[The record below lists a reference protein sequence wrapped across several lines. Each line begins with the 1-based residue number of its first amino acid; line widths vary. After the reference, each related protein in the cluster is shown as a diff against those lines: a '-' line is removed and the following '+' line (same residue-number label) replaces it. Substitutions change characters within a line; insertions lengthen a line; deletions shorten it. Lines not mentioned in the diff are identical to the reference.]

1 MIKTTKD
8 VNAEIK
14 CDDYPFDYQKKLTEK
29 LDGVSMEFNQETIN
43 EIILWK
49 VNRYAELTDESLR
62 LINSIPT
69 TSDKIDI
76 NLTKKVLMSLINE
89 HGIQLPMA
97 TTILRFRNPKI
108 YQIIDQRVYRFLY
121 SGKTLQIPLYNSE
134 VNKNTQID
142 LYLEYLIELRN
153 ESFRLNI
160 PFEKADRI
168 FYLLDKKMNKE
179 FKLKNY
185 GSKE

>member
-1 MIKTTKD
+1 MKTTNNID
-8 VNAEIK
+8 FEINCEDFPYK
-14 CDDYPFDYQKKLTEK
+14 YQEELTDK
-29 LDGVSMEFNQETIN
+29 LDAISSDFNQETIN
-43 EIILWK
+43 EIVLWK
-49 VNRYAELTDESLR
+49 VNRYAELSEESLK

-76 NLTKKVLMSLINE
+76 NLTKEVLMSLINE

-121 SGKTLQIPLYNSE
+121 PDKTLQIPSYNSE
-134 VNKNTQID
+134 ENKKIQID
-142 LYLEYLIELRN
+142 LYLKYLVQLRN
-153 ESFRLNI
+153 ESMRLSI

-168 FYLLDKKMNKE
+168 FYLLDKKLNKE
-179 FKLKNY
+179 FKLKNF